1 MQIFSCVV
9 QGETFL
15 TIQYLTKDEKDKK
28 KVVSASKLLFTGLD
42 NAGKTTIIYG
52 LQREFSKIAFLKP
65 TRGAQRR
72 IFEFMGKEI
81 AEWDLGGQVSYR
93 ISYLKNPG
101 KYFDD
106 TEIAIYVID
115 VQNRVRLPEAIS
127 YLKDVV
133 ATFKKLEIAPPI
145 YVFLHKYD
153 PALRRNALNEM
164 KNLEVEIKDKIKQ
177 TIDYKQIFYY
187 NTSIYELSSII
198 KAISEILLS
207 LYSKSELIEKTI
219 VEFGKKTYSD
229 GIVLLDDNSLII
241 GSYYKDEETKN
252 LLSASTPYFLTLNDS
267 FIFTEVQPSRQEE
280 ENHMIVQRFGRNFL
294 FKQLTLKEGINPYYI
309 LMLKQDTNI
318 NKDDINSFSNL
329 LKEILY
335 S

>member
-1 MQIFSCVV
+1 MS
-9 QGETFL
+9 
-15 TIQYLTKDEKDKK
+15 IQYLTKDEKDKK
-28 KVVSASKLLFTGLD
+28 KVTSASKLLFTGLD

-52 LQREFSKIAFLKP
+52 IQREFSKIAFLKP

-72 IFEFMGKEI
+72 IFEFMGREI
-81 AEWDLGGQVSYR
+81 AEWDLGGQISYR

-106 TEIAIYVID
+106 TEIAVYVID
-115 VQNRVRLPEAIS
+115 IQNKIRLPEAIS

-133 ATFKKLEIAPPI
+133 EQFEKLEIAPPI
-145 YVFLHKYD
+145 YIFLHKYD
-153 PALRRNALNEM
+153 PALKRNALNEM
-164 KNLEVEIKDKIKQ
+164 KNLEVEIKEKIKQ
-177 TIDYKQIFYY
+177 TVDYKQIFYY
-187 NTSIYELSSII
+187 NTSIYDLPSII
-198 KAISEILLS
+198 KAMSEILLS

-219 VEFGKKTYSD
+219 LEFGKKTYSD

-267 FIFTEVQPSRQEE
+267 FVFTEVQPSRKDE
-280 ENHMIVQRFGRNFL
+280 ENHMVVQRFGRNFL
-294 FKQLTLKEGINPYYI
+294 FKQLALKEGINPYYI
-309 LMLKQDTNI
+309 LMLKQDTHI
-318 NKDDINSFSNL
+318 NKEDIDCFSNL

>member
-1 MQIFSCVV
+1 
-9 QGETFL
+9 L

-52 LQREFSKIAFLKP
+52 IQREFSKIAFLKP

-72 IFEFMGKEI
+72 IFEFMGREI
-81 AEWDLGGQVSYR
+81 AEWDLGGQISYR

-106 TEIAIYVID
+106 TEVAIYVID

-133 ATFKKLEIAPPI
+133 TQFKKLEIAPPI
-145 YVFLHKYD
+145 YIFLHKYD

-164 KNLEVEIKDKIKQ
+164 KNLELEIKEKIKHNVA
-177 TIDYKQIFYY
+177 YKQIFYY
-187 NTSIYELSSII
+187 NTSIYDLPSII
-198 KAISEILLS
+198 KAMSEILLT

-219 VEFGKKTYSD
+219 IEFGKKTYSD

-267 FIFTEVQPSRQEE
+267 FVFTEVQPSRKDE
-280 ENHMIVQRFGRNFL
+280 ENHMVVQRFGRNFL
-294 FKQLTLKEGINPYYI
+294 FKQLSLKEGISPYYI
-309 LMLKQDTNI
+309 LMLKQDTHI
-318 NKDDINSFSNL
+318 NKEDIESFSNL

>member
-1 MQIFSCVV
+1 M
-9 QGETFL
+9 
-15 TIQYLTKDEKDKK
+15 TIQYLTKDGKEKK
-28 KVVSASKLLFTGLD
+28 KVESASKLLFTGLD

-72 IFEFMGKEI
+72 IFEFMGREI
-81 AEWDLGGQVSYR
+81 AEWDLGGQISYR

-115 VQNRVRLPEAIS
+115 VQNRIRLPEAIS

-133 ATFKKLEIAPPI
+133 EQFRKLEIAPPI
-145 YVFLHKYD
+145 YIFLHKYD

-164 KNLEVEIKDKIKQ
+164 KNLEVEIKEKIKK
-177 TIDYKQIFYY
+177 TVDYKQIFYY
-187 NTSIYELSSII
+187 NTSIYDLPSII
-198 KAISEILLS
+198 KAMSEILLS

-241 GSYYKDEETKN
+241 GSYYKDDETKN

-267 FIFTEVQPSRQEE
+267 FVFTEVQPSRKEE
-280 ENHMIVQRFGRNFL
+280 ENHMVVQRFGRNFL
-294 FKQLTLKEGINPYYI
+294 FKQLSLKEGLNPYYL
-309 LMLKQDTNI
+309 LMLKQDTHI
-318 NKDDINSFSNL
+318 NKEDIDCFSNL
-329 LKEILY
+329 LTEILY

>member
-1 MQIFSCVV
+1 M
-9 QGETFL
+9 

-28 KVVSASKLLFTGLD
+28 KLVSASKLLFTGLD

-52 LQREFSKIAFLKP
+52 IQREFSKIAFLKP

-81 AEWDLGGQVSYR
+81 AEWDLGGQMSYR

-106 TEIAIYVID
+106 TEVAIYVID

-133 ATFKKLEIAPPI
+133 EQFKKLEIAPPI

-153 PALRRNALNEM
+153 PALKRNALNEM
-164 KNLEVEIKDKIKQ
+164 KNLELEIKEKIKLNVE
-177 TIDYKQIFYY
+177 YKQIFYY
-187 NTSIYELSSII
+187 NTSIYDLPSII
-198 KAISEILLS
+198 KAMSEILLT

-219 VEFGKKTYSD
+219 IEFGKKTYSD

-241 GSYYKDEETKN
+241 GSYYKDEEIKN

-267 FIFTEVQPSRQEE
+267 FVFTEVQPSRKDE
-280 ENHMIVQRFGRNFL
+280 ENLMVVQRFGRNFL
-294 FKQLTLKEGINPYYI
+294 FKQLSLKEGINPYYI
-309 LMLKQDTNI
+309 LMLKQDTHI
-318 NKDDINSFSNL
+318 NKEDIDSFSNL